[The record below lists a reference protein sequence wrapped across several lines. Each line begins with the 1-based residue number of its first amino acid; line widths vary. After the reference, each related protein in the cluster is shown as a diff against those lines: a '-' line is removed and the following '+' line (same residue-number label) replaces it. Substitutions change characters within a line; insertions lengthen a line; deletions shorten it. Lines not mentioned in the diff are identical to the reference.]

1 MTQFKKKIMK
11 WIILLSAVLLF
22 ACNKKE
28 TQRNTIV
35 NDTLITTPETTK
47 VVKATKQE
55 NLLPKQYS
63 NERFKEVTVER
74 IDENKFRVRGKGQ
87 IFEANFNWIIEDGH
101 DELQKGY
108 QMTDAGAP
116 EWGNFDFTIT
126 VEKKRENSKLTLVLF
141 ESSAKDGSRQHEL
154 PIVLF

>member
-1 MTQFKKKIMK
+1 MK
-11 WIILLSAVLLF
+11 WTILLSAVLLF

-28 TQRNTIV
+28 TQRTDVV
-35 NDTLITTPETTK
+35 NDTLITTPPETTK
-47 VVKATKQE
+47 VVKAAKPE

-74 IDENKFRVRGKGQ
+74 IDENNFRIRGKGQ

-101 DELQKGY
+101 DELKTGFQT
-108 QMTDAGAP
+108 TDAGAP

>member
-1 MTQFKKKIMK
+1 MK
-11 WIILLSAVLLF
+11 WTILLSAILLF

-28 TQRNTIV
+28 TQHTTVV
-35 NDTLITTPETTK
+35 NDTLKATPETTK
-47 VVKATKQE
+47 VVKTTKQE

-74 IDENKFRVRGKGQ
+74 IDENNFRVRGKGQ

-116 EWGNFDFTIT
+116 EWGKFDFEIT
-126 VEKKRENSKLTLVLF
+126 VQKKRENSKLTLVLF

>member
-1 MTQFKKKIMK
+1 MK
-11 WIILLSAVLLF
+11 WTILLSALLLF

-87 IFEANFNWIIEDGH
+87 IFEANFNWIIEDGQ

-154 PIVLF
+154 QIVLF